1 VLLSKLIAIFRLLIL
16 ISFVV
21 SFLNFTFLDGSF
33 QITMVNMVFS
43 LGLLLVVRDPAS
55 DLLKSFVML
64 LESDDMND

>member
-1 VLLSKLIAIFRLLIL
+1 
-16 ISFVV
+16 
-21 SFLNFTFLDGSF
+21 
-33 QITMVNMVFS
+33 MVFS

>member
-1 VLLSKLIAIFRLLIL
+1 MLLSKLIAIFRLLIL